1 MGRMTN
7 GWRPKN
13 SLLVISAG
21 LALVA
26 GVVPAVA
33 ASGDVLVT
41 NGSPQTRF
49 PQNKQNE
56 PAIAVDAN
64 NPTVLAA
71 GSNDEIDLAPCN
83 GNSCPFTPGIGVSG
97 IYFSFDGGASWRS

>member
-1 MGRMTN
+1 MRIGSMTQ
-7 GWRPKN
+7 WRPKK

-33 ASGDVLVT
+33 AGDVLVT
-41 NGSPQTRF
+41 NGSPQTTF

-56 PAIAVDAN
+56 PAMAVDAN
-64 NPTVLAA
+64 NPSVLAA
-71 GSNDEIDLAPCN
+71 GSNDEIDLARCN
-83 GNSCPFTPGIGVSG
+83 GNSGPVMSGGGVSC
-97 IYFSFDGGASWRS
+97 IYFSFVGG